1 MGGGASHGVKTRVGR
16 LPGRVVDAYYERRL
30 RTVTSGIVEVD
41 ELGIADDPD
50 RGAYGPTGWRTLP
63 RVMSR
68 GSVSRDDVFVD
79 IGAGMGRAVL
89 LAATRYRLR
98 RVVGVEVAE
107 SLCEIARANVE
118 RNRGRLRTPLVEIV
132 AADAATYQLPED
144 ATIVYMH
151 NPFWGDL
158 FRCVAERIL
167 ASVDSAPRPLRLI
180 YEHPRE
186 HATLMEIGR
195 FQPVAEYRR
204 RWGSVDEDGVGLTRT
219 YVVTGDGSARRRRSP
234 PPGA

>member
-1 MGGGASHGVKTRVGR
+1 MGGGIKARAR
-16 LPGRVVDAYYERRL
+16 ALPGRLTNLYYERRL
-30 RTVTSGIVEVD
+30 RTVTSGIVEAD
-41 ELGIADDPD
+41 ELGIADDRD
-50 RGAYGPTGWRTLP
+50 RGAYGPTGWRTLS
-63 RVMSR
+63 RVMPR

-118 RNRGRLRTPLVEIV
+118 RNRKRLRTPLVEIV
-132 AADAATYQLPED
+132 TADAATYDLPDD

-151 NPFWGDL
+151 NPFWGGL
-158 FRCVAERIL
+158 FRRVAERIV
-167 ASVDSAPRPLRLI
+167 AAVDAAPRPLRLI

-186 HATLMEIGR
+186 HAALMEMGR
-195 FQPVAEYRR
+195 FQQVAEHRR
-204 RWGSVDEDGVGLTRT
+204 RWGAVDEHGVGLTRT

-234 PPGA
+234 PSGA

>member
-1 MGGGASHGVKTRVGR
+1 MSVGGDIKARAR
-16 LPGRVVDAYYERRL
+16 ALPGRLTDLYYERRL
-30 RTVTSGIVEVD
+30 RTVTSGIVELED
-41 ELGIADDPD
+41 LGLSDGDSRP
-50 RGAYGPTGWRTLP
+50 YGPTGWRTLP
-63 RVMSR
+63 RALPPNA
-68 GSVSRDDVFVD
+68 VSRDDVFVD

-89 LAATRYRLR
+89 LAAMRYRMR

-107 SLCEIARANVE
+107 SLSEIARANVE
-118 RNRGRLRTPLVEIV
+118 RNRRRLRTPQVEIV
-132 AADAATYQLPED
+132 TADAAAYRLPDD

-151 NPFWGDL
+151 NPFGGGL
-158 FRCVAERIL
+158 FRRVAERMV
-167 ASVDSAPRPLRLI
+167 AAVDAAPRPLRLV

-186 HATLMEIGR
+186 HAALMEIGR

-204 RWGSVDEDGVGLTRT
+204 RWGSVDEHGVGLTRT